1 MGIRGLTARKLCVT
15 IIALFFACAAAFAFL
30 FAPTAAGAEESST
43 VPNIELGAIGETY
56 IIGDASV
63 SSALGAESV
72 RGDADKYGWYVYS
85 EVNNTYRYTRH
96 DIGWEAAMSAVTSA
110 DNRVRVVLASDWIAQ
125 PTEREVGNI
134 KLYTSFGADEKVF
147 PYGRLEIPQGMY
159 MQLDLNGNVI
169 DRRLRTPDKIDN
181 RDYESEYAG
190 VIYCQGEE
198 LEIVDSEPNKTHNGE
213 YDYQKKQLQ
222 NESVSVNGG
231 IIAGSRAFYGALNVI
246 RSKVVIRGG
255 TITNNGRVEYG
266 GGGGSAAIQLSGSAV
281 LTMLGGKIVNN
292 ANLGRAGSSGTGVC
306 LKDYSV
312 FNMYDGE
319 IADNAI
325 GWAGGGVCSD
335 DESVFNMYGGYILRN
350 TAKSYGGGVYAHG
363 FFNLYGGEIANNSV
377 DTRGG
382 GIYVAGGEIQ
392 VCGGKISNNTAPNGG
407 GIYIVGNG
415 DNTGENCISGG
426 EISGNTAKNGNGGGI
441 YVEYLNLA
449 CMLTVTGV
457 SITKN
462 NADYGGGIY
471 MGQNGYCAIGDCVIS
486 ENTSANNGSG
496 VCAQNGGKAY
506 IYGNLRVENNK
517 NTATNA
523 ESNLTGNM
531 SVCGKL
537 EDGARIGISVGVS
550 NITASDYKYFNNDV
564 YTQTGKYEGEEPIE
578 NFGYNYV
585 IDPNKYF
592 FSDIDGY
599 IILPYDSTYWNGIQ
613 FEKTSVISSLP
624 VFKTSYSADAS
635 AELQQVNDF
644 GVTYVYEKGF
654 QVKFSVTV
662 EENDVSDRITVQRN
676 SGADYNGEI
685 KEADTYYI
693 RYDYSSS
700 KWTSYAVTILPQ
712 DITSEAV
719 TATLSESEY
728 EYDGQAKEPSVTN
741 VTYNGTALTANKDYE
756 ITYKNN
762 TDAGTG
768 YAVINFKGN
777 YNGKKEL
784 PFEINITGGQYN
796 VAWEYYN
803 GTAWTEVTEQTKF
816 EYIPGYRG
824 NQTNKVRAK
833 LTLKG
838 AAEQG
843 EVVKYAYADGVTE
856 YNDANVTESNISEI
870 TVKYTYNEETV
881 AAFRNAGEYTVWL
894 NGESDYPIGGK
905 HETPL
910 NMTKYEIQ
918 ATDER
923 LSVKLLDNEL
933 VYDGAEKRPT
943 VKVVL
948 DYLVLYEGIDYMVTY
963 SDSEHEEQAI
973 NGGEAKAEITFIGN
987 YSGTTEITFEISQA
1001 VNNWDK
1007 MPNIVRWTYGNFK
1020 ANETV
1025 IIAQPKYLLPES
1037 NVHISILTGNGETIE
1052 GLEDIEAERVVDN
1065 TYGECYKITNET
1077 IQNKLNELQVN
1088 RYILRVWVDGT
1099 SSYTELD
1106 NEEIVFNV
1114 LRAENQWEE
1123 SPSIESWITGEYD
1136 ETKNTPTSKSKYGQ
1150 DNVVITITNETGE
1163 YVYYDNSKNLN
1174 LLSSMPTGLYIMT
1187 AEVKGTDNYTGLKY
1201 TNTFRVFDI
1210 EGTTVI
1216 VEEGMPW
1223 WGVLLIVF
1231 GVIAIIV
1238 AVMVILH
1245 VKGVLQLIT
1254 GKMVIKMR
1262 AKADVDATIAAIK
1275 AGRMAAAATTTTA
1288 TTTEDNEKKTEKK
1301 AKALEKKAKTPEEK
1315 AAELEAKA
1323 KAMRKKAEAMKAKAK
1338 VIVMTPEEKKAMKA
1352 EERAKEKEKTRVKSP
1367 EEKAEALEKKA
1378 EANEAQA
1385 EQLKARAEVMKNRAN
1400 EMREKSQKRKDKQQD
1415 NPTQQEE
1422 A

>member
-1 MGIRGLTARKLCVT
+1 MGFRSLTARKLCVT
-15 IIALFFACAAAFAFL
+15 VIALIFACAAAFAFL
-30 FAPTAAGAEESST
+30 FAPTTAIKAEESST
-43 VPNIELGAIGETY
+43 VPNIELGAIGVTY
-56 IIGDASV
+56 IIGDDSV
-63 SSALGAESV
+63 NNLIGAEEV
-72 RGDADKYGWYVYS
+72 NGNAEEYGWYVYS
-85 EVNNTYRYTRH
+85 EANNTYRYTRH
-96 DIGWEAAMSAVTSA
+96 DMGWAAAMSAVTSA
-110 DNRVRVVLASDWIAQ
+110 NNRVRVVLASDWIAQ
-125 PTEREVGNI
+125 PTEREVSDI
-134 KLYTSFGADEKVF
+134 KLYTSFGSDEKVY

-181 RDYESEYAG
+181 RNYESEYAG

-222 NESVSVNGG
+222 NENASVNGG

-246 RSKVVIRGG
+246 RSKLVIRGG

-266 GGGGSAAIQLSGSAV
+266 GSDGSAAIQLSGAAS

-292 ANLGRAGSSGTGVC
+292 ANLGRAGAAGAGVY
-306 LKDYSV
+306 LKDYCV

-325 GWAGGGVCSD
+325 GWAGGGVCPE

-350 TAKSYGGGVYAHG
+350 TAKSYGGGVYSNG
-363 FFNLYGGEIANNSV
+363 FFNLYGGEIANNSAGT
-377 DTRGG
+377 DAG
-382 GIYVAGGEIQ
+382 GIYVASGDIK
-392 VCGGKISNNTAPNGG
+392 VYGGKICNNTARNGG
-407 GIYIVGNG
+407 GIYIN
-415 DNTGENCISGG
+415 NTDVSCISGG
-426 EISGNTAKNGNGGGI
+426 EISGNTAKNGKGGGI
-441 YVEYLNLA
+441 YVEYVFSNIP
-449 CMLTVTGV
+449 TITEV
-457 SITKN
+457 SITEN

-471 MGQNGYCAIGDCVIS
+471 IGQNGYCTIGDCVIS
-486 ENTSANNGSG
+486 ENTSTHNGSG
-496 VCAQNGGKAY
+496 VCSQNGGKAY

-523 ESNLTGNM
+523 ESNITGNM
-531 SVCGKL
+531 GVCGKL
-537 EDGARIGISVGVS
+537 EDGARIGFSVGES

-564 YTQTGKYEGEEPIE
+564 YTQTGKYEGKEPIQ
-578 NFGYNYV
+578 NFDYNYV

-592 FSDIDGY
+592 FSDVDGY
-599 IILPYDSTYWNGIQ
+599 IILLYDSAYGNGIQ
-613 FEKTSVISSLP
+613 LEKTSVISSLP

-644 GVTYVYEKGF
+644 GVTYVYEKGL

-662 EENDVSDRITVQRN
+662 AENDVSDKITVSRN
-676 SGADYNGEI
+676 SGAAYNGEI

-693 RYDYSSS
+693 RYDYASS
-700 KWTSYAVTILPQ
+700 KWTSYAVTIQPKDL
-712 DITSEAV
+712 TSEAV
-719 TATLSESEY
+719 TAELGEREY
-728 EYDGQAKEPSVTN
+728 EYDGTGKEPSVT

-762 TDAGTG
+762 IDAGTG

-777 YNGKKEL
+777 YTGKKEL

-796 VAWEYYN
+796 VAWEYYD

-838 AAEQG
+838 AAALG
-843 EVVKYAYADGVTE
+843 EVIKYAYADGVTE
-856 YNDANVTESNISEI
+856 YNDPAVSATNISEI
-870 TVKYTYNEETV
+870 TVKYTYNAEPV

-910 NMTKYEIQ
+910 NMTKYEIKE
-918 ATDER
+918 TDER
-923 LSVKLLDNEL
+923 LTVRITDGNQE
-933 VYDGAEKRPT
+933 YDGSVKRPT

-948 DYLVLYEGIDYMVTY
+948 DYLVLYEGIDYEVTY
-963 SDSEHEEQAI
+963 SDETHEDQAI
-973 NGGEAKAEITFIGN
+973 NGGAAKAKITFIGN
-987 YSGTTEITFEISQA
+987 YSGTTEIGFEITSA
-1001 VNNWDK
+1001 ANSWEK
-1007 MPNIVRWTYGNFK
+1007 MPNIVRWTYGNFDTEK
-1020 ANETV
+1020 TV
-1025 IIAQPKYLLPES
+1025 IIAQPKYLLPEK

-1052 GLEDIEAERVVDN
+1052 GLEDIATERVVDN

-1077 IQNKLNELQVN
+1077 IINKLNELPVN
-1088 RYILRVWVDGT
+1088 RYTLRVWVDGT
-1099 SSYTELD
+1099 SSYTELG

-1114 LRAENQWEE
+1114 LRAENYWEE

-1136 ETKNTPTSKSKYGQ
+1136 ATKNTPTSKSKYGQ
-1150 DNVVITITNETGE
+1150 DNVVIKITNETGE
-1163 YVYYDNSKNLN
+1163 YVYYDSSKEIN
-1174 LLSSMPTGLYIMT
+1174 LLSSMGVGLYIMT

-1201 TNTFRVFDI
+1201 TNTFRVYDI

-1223 WGVLLIVF
+1223 WGVLLIVV

-1275 AGRMAAAATTTTA
+1275 AGRMAAAATTTA

-1378 EANEAQA
+1378 EANEMQA

-1400 EMREKSQKRKDKQQD
+1400 EMREKAQKRKEKQQ
-1415 NPTQQEE
+1415 NKPSQQEE